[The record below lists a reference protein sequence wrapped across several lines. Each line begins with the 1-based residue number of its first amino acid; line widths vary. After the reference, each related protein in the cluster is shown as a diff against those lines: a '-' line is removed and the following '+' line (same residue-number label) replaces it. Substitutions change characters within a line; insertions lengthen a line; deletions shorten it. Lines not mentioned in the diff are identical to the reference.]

1 MSEYREQGI
10 ENIIELLVLP
20 AVAILESL
28 DVGGNEK
35 AGKVRDA
42 FAGLTE
48 IFAFIALP
56 FLIPFVEIGEG
67 GKKE

>member
-1 MSEYREQGI
+1 MPRREQGI
-10 ENIIELLVLP
+10 ENIVELLVLP
-20 AVAILESL
+20 AVALLESL
-28 DVGGNEK
+28 EFGGNEK
-35 AGKVRDA
+35 AGKVRDG

-56 FLIPFVEIGEG
+56 FLILFSEIGEG